1 MSAPPRQE
9 FAGLSSG
16 KLLTHDRPQENGKK
30 RRMPGDS
37 RLRVLFV
44 TPELAPW
51 VKSGGLGEVSATLPA
66 ALRALGADVRV
77 LVPGYPAIVGACA
90 QARVAA
96 ELPGLGG
103 ALAPAR
109 MLSAEP
115 AAPVP
120 LLVLDCPAYYG
131 REGSAYQDAQ
141 GRDWRDNHLR
151 FGLLS
156 RVAALLS
163 TDASPLAWRPE
174 LLHCHDWPAGLA
186 PAYLHFERG
195 AKAISVMTAHNLAF
209 QGIFAAKA
217 ASELGLPG
225 KAFRMEGAEFYGKL
239 SFLKAGLFFA
249 DQLTTVSPTYARE
262 IQTEELGFGLGG
274 LLRQRRERIA
284 GILNGIDTS
293 AWDPA
298 SDPYIA
304 AQYDFSRVE
313 AKALNKAALQRE
325 LGLRAEA
332 GVPLIGAIGRV
343 THQKGLD
350 LVADA
355 AQQIA
360 ALPAQ
365 LVVLGAGEKKLE
377 RRFTALAARFPGT
390 LAAMIGFD
398 EALAHRIEAG
408 ADLFVMP
415 SRFEPCGLNQM
426 YSLRYGTP
434 PVVRATGGLAD
445 TVVDCTPEALAGG
458 TATGF
463 LFREVAPQA
472 LLEALGRAVRAWR
485 DKPLWRKLQKTG
497 MAQDFGWRHSAER
510 YLALYRSLAARR

>member
-1 MSAPPRQE
+1 
-9 FAGLSSG
+9 
-16 KLLTHDRPQENGKK
+16 
-30 RRMPGDS
+30 MPGES

-66 ALRALGADVRV
+66 ALNALGADVRV
-77 LVPGYPAIVGACA
+77 LVPGYPAILGACGA
-90 QARVAA
+90 ARLAA
-96 ELPGLGG
+96 ELAGFAG

-109 MLSAEP
+109 LLSAERALP
-115 AAPVP
+115 AP

-131 REGSAYQDAQ
+131 REGGAYHDAQ
-141 GRDWRDNHLR
+141 GHDWRDNHLR

-163 TDASPLAWRPE
+163 APGSPLAWRPE
-174 LLHCHDWPAGLA
+174 ILHCHDWPAGLA
-186 PAYLHFERG
+186 PAYLAFERG
-195 AKAISVMTAHNLAF
+195 ARAVSVMTVHNLAF
-209 QGIFAAKA
+209 QGLFPAETVA
-217 ASELGLPG
+217 ELGLPAE
-225 KAFRMEGAEFYGKL
+225 AFRMEGAEFYGKL

-249 DQLTTVSPTYARE
+249 DEITTVSPTYARE

-274 LLRQRRERIA
+274 LLRHRRERIA

-293 AWDPA
+293 AWNPA
-298 SDPYIA
+298 SDPHIA
-304 AQYDFSRVE
+304 ARYDFSRIE

-325 LGLRAEA
+325 LGLRVDAA
-332 GVPLIGAIGRV
+332 VPLIGVVSRV

-350 LVADA
+350 LVAHA
-355 AQQIA
+355 ARGIA

-365 LVVLGAGEKKLE
+365 LVVLGTGERALE
-377 RRFTALAARFPGT
+377 LRFTALAARLPGT
-390 LAAMIGFD
+390 VAAMIGFD

-408 ADLFVMP
+408 ADIFLMP

-445 TVVDCTPEALAGG
+445 TVVDCTPDALAAGR
-458 TATGF
+458 ATGF
-463 LFREVAPQA
+463 VFTDVESRA
-472 LLEALGRAVRAWR
+472 LLDAVTRAAAAWR
-485 DKPLWRKLQKTG
+485 DQALWRKLQQTG
-497 MAQDFGWRHSAER
+497 MAQDFSWRHSAER
-510 YLALYRSLAARR
+510 YLALYRALLARSLPARAPTNS